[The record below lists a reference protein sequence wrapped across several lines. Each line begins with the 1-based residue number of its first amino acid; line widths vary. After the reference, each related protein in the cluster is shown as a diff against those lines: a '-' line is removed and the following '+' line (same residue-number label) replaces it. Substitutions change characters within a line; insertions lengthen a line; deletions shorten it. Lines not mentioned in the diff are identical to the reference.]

1 MLPSNQQGIIEQ
13 AKFTYSALGKVFE
26 KQVKTIED
34 QGEKQIDALEDLK
47 PKEQTAIDYEDKLLI
62 LKEQEI
68 FKNIYNKRLDK
79 IKDLG
84 KKIDDKNFVFTTIS
98 TGRKTDLSRKYDP
111 LALLNKIKKGEIT
124 IEEAKESQKDFN
136 NYLKMVGRENKNKE
150 QEKTLKNINMF
161 FDGRKDAI
169 NFIKDYGSMI
179 LEANKN
185 C

>member
-1 MLPSNQQGIIEQ
+1 MLPSNQQRIIEE

-34 QGEKQIDALEDLK
+34 QGEKKIDALKDLK
-47 PKEQTAIDYEDKLLI
+47 SKEQTAIDYEDKLSLI

-79 IKDLG
+79 IKDLS
-84 KKIDDKNFVFTTIS
+84 KKIDDKNLVFTTIS

-136 NYLKMVGRENKNKE
+136 NYLKMVGGGNKNKE
-150 QEKTLKNINMF
+150 
-161 FDGRKDAI
+161 
-169 NFIKDYGSMI
+169 
-179 LEANKN
+179 
-185 C
+185 

>member
-1 MLPSNQQGIIEQ
+1 MLPSNQQRIIEE

-34 QGEKQIDALEDLK
+34 QGEKKIDALKDLK
-47 PKEQTAIDYEDKLLI
+47 SKEQTAIDYEDKLLLI

-79 IKDLG
+79 IKDLS
-84 KKIDDKNFVFTTIS
+84 KKIDNKNLVFTTIS
-98 TGRKTDLSRKYDP
+98 TGRKTALSRKYDP

-136 NYLKMVGRENKNKE
+136 NYLKMVGGGNKNKE
-150 QEKTLKNINMF
+150 
-161 FDGRKDAI
+161 
-169 NFIKDYGSMI
+169 
-179 LEANKN
+179 
-185 C
+185 